1 MRVVSLVPAATEIL
15 CALGLGDQIV
25 GISHDC
31 DFPAE
36 VINRPRLTR
45 TRLTSDLS
53 SYEID
58 REVRASVASGHSL
71 YAIQAELLEALR
83 PDLVI
88 TQGQCS
94 VCAVDRGRTICALE
108 SLKLQ
113 TRSLSLAAS
122 DFSGLYRDILAVGT
136 ATSRS
141 RQAET
146 LVVSLQERISRIVAK
161 TSRLCSPR
169 VFCLSWFDPLMA
181 AGNWIAQMVKLAG
194 GDPRLGGEGKA
205 SSRVLIQQVQSESPE
220 IVFLL
225 PCSFSQTQTG
235 KEWIRLR
242 DSLPWSHLP
251 AVRNGRVFALASHL
265 FHRPGPRLVD
275 GVELLAALTHP
286 SRCAFS
292 AATDFSQRVA

>member
-1 MRVVSLVPAATEIL
+1 MRVVSLVPSATEIL
-15 CALGLGDQIV
+15 CALGIADQIV

-31 DFPAE
+31 DFPAD
-36 VINRPRLTR
+36 ILNRPRLTR
-45 TRLTSDLS
+45 TRLSPDLS

-58 REVRASVASGHSL
+58 REVRAATSSGHSL

-88 TQGQCS
+88 TQEQCS
-94 VCAVDRGRTICALE
+94 VCAVDRDRTICALE
-108 SLKLQ
+108 DLRLQ

-122 DFSGLYRDILAVGT
+122 DFTGLYQDILAVGT
-136 ATSRS
+136 ATSRR

-146 LVVSLQERISRIVAK
+146 LVVSLQERICRIVAK
-161 TSRLCSPR
+161 ISGRCRPR

-181 AGNWIAQMVKLAG
+181 AGSWIGEMVKLAG

-205 SSRVLIQQVQSESPE
+205 SSRVLIQQVHGESPE

-225 PCSFSQTQTG
+225 PCSFSQTRTA
-235 KEWIRLR
+235 KEWIHLR
-242 DSLPWSHLP
+242 DSLRWNHFP
-251 AVRNGRVFALASHL
+251 AVREGRVFALASQL